1 MNNKKLNYLCLL
13 PLSITLAACSSG
25 GGNNASEGSNVST
38 AGSVSSLEF
47 IQPYELASFQ
57 NTPGNGYVVVS
68 NTDESRSVS
77 GIVYSLNLVVGGAS
91 KINIDSMSAESCAM
105 IESMGSC
112 ILKLNLESGASGG
125 SFVLGASNNSDSILN
140 NLKQIFLSATQKLSK
155 VPIGVN
161 QVAPTTNSGVN
172 GIKLFY
178 YPVIND
184 DTAMLVVT
192 GSVLSNNVGM
202 FNSAILLDENNIP
215 LAKQKVLSANLGNGF
230 ANLKQ
235 GDSFS
240 IAIPAPIVF
249 HPLLFKLRISEI
261 LADGT
266 VTNNLTSA
274 TVSTINTV
282 SNQAVLYN
290 YPSSIALSLV
300 NTSQT
305 QVVAN
310 TGNLSATSY
319 TISSSDPLIAT
330 VKESPLSSL
339 GAIQNNSN
347 DLKVDVLAESMTRY
361 TVSLTN
367 PSSVSNALFNINQ
380 SYNNGKTEVMM
391 SINGSTSSGS
401 WPTPAPTP
409 APVVKYIFVTQ
420 GVTNGAFGGF
430 SQADD
435 FCNTD
440 VKIFSYPNEL
450 GNSNFK
456 ALLNGN
462 NSTTIGTVYKNLA
475 GEEIATA
482 TTSNLVIMNDS
493 LINPIGNEFGG
504 VHVFAA
510 AWTGLARTGVPAA
523 NCSGWMSSNNS
534 ESGTVGFVLDTTPS
548 WAAYSS
554 EVCNSLS
561 FRLMCVQQ

>member
-13 PLSITLAACSSG
+13 PLSITLAACSGG
-25 GGNNASEGSNVST
+25 GGNNGSGDSNVST
-38 AGSVSSLEF
+38 TGSVSSLEF
-47 IQPYELASFQ
+47 IQPYELASFES
-57 NTPGNGYVVVS
+57 TPGNGYVVVS

-77 GIVYSLNLVVGGAS
+77 GIVYSLNSVVGGAS
-91 KINIDSMSAESCAM
+91 KISIDSMSAESCAM

-112 ILKLNLESGASGG
+112 ILKLNLESGAFGG

-140 NLKQIFLSATQKLSK
+140 NLKQIFLSTTQKLSK
-155 VPIGVN
+155 APIGVN
-161 QVAPTTNSGVN
+161 QVATTTNSGVN
-172 GIKLFY
+172 GVKLFY

-184 DTAMLVVT
+184 DTSMLIIT
-192 GSVLSNNVGM
+192 GSALSNNVGI

-215 LAKQKVLSANLGNGF
+215 LAKQKILSANLGNGF
-230 ANLKQ
+230 ASLKQ

-240 IAIPAPIVF
+240 IAIPAPTVF

-261 LADGT
+261 VADGT
-266 VTNNLTSA
+266 VTNNLTSV
-274 TVSTINTV
+274 TINTINTV
-282 SNQAVLYN
+282 SNQAILYN
-290 YPSSIALSLV
+290 YPSSIALSLA
-300 NTSQT
+300 NASQI

-310 TGNLSATSY
+310 IGNLSANSY
-319 TISSSDPLIAT
+319 IVSSSDPLIAT

-339 GAIQNNSN
+339 GAIQNNN
-347 DLKVDVLAESMTRY
+347 ALKVNVPTESSTSY

-367 PSSVSNALFNINQ
+367 PSSVSNGLFNIDQ
-380 SYNNGKTEVMM
+380 SYNNGKTEVI
-391 SINGSTSSGS
+391 SNTDGSVSSGS

-409 APVVKYIFVTQ
+409 APVVKYIFVTE
-420 GVTNGAFGGF
+420 GSTDGAFGSF

-435 FCNTD
+435 FCNMD

-462 NSTTIGTVYKNLA
+462 NSTTIGTIYKNLA

-482 TTSNLVIMNDS
+482 TTSNLVVVNDS
-493 LINPIGNEFGG
+493 LINPVGNESGG
-504 VHVFAA
+504 VRVFAA

-523 NCSGWMSSNNS
+523 NCSGWTSSSNS
-534 ESGTVGFVLDTTPS
+534 ESGTVGFVLETTPS
-548 WAAYSS
+548 WAAYSA
-554 EVCNSLS
+554 EVCSGSS

>member
-1 MNNKKLNYLCLL
+1 MNNKKLNHLCLL
-13 PLSITLAACSSG
+13 LLSITLVACNGG
-25 GGNNASEGSNVST
+25 GGNSGSGGSNT
-38 AGSVSSLEF
+38 AISGSVASLQF
-47 IQPYELASFQ
+47 IQPYELASFES
-57 NTPGNGYVVVS
+57 TPGNGYVVVS
-68 NTDESRSVS
+68 NTDESRSVNN
-77 GIVYSLNLVVGGAS
+77 IVYSLNSVVGGAS
-91 KINIDSMSAESCAM
+91 KISIDSISAESCAM

-112 ILKLNLESGASGG
+112 ILKLDLESGAYGG
-125 SFVLGASNNSDSILN
+125 SFVLGANNNSASILN
-140 NLKQIFLSATQKLSK
+140 NLKQIFSSTSKKLSK
-155 VPIGVN
+155 APIGIN
-161 QVAPTTNSGVN
+161 QVATTTTSGIN

-184 DTAMLVVT
+184 NTVMLVIT
-192 GSVLSNNVGM
+192 GSVLSNKVGV
-202 FNSAILLDENNIP
+202 FNSAILLDESNIP
-215 LAKQKVLSANLGNGF
+215 LTAQKVLSANLGNGS

-240 IAIPAPIVF
+240 ISIPAPIGL
-249 HPLLFKLRISEI
+249 HSLSFKLRISEVS
-261 LADGT
+261 LGGT
-266 VTNNLTSA
+266 VSNNSTSA
-274 TVSTINTV
+274 TINTISTV
-282 SNQAVLYN
+282 SNQAILYN
-290 YPSSIALSLV
+290 YPSSIAL
-300 NTSQT
+300 NPINASQT

-310 TGNLSATSY
+310 LGSLSATSY
-319 TISSSDPLIAT
+319 MASSSNPSIAT

-339 GAIQNNSN
+339 RAIQNNN
-347 DLKVDVLAESMTRY
+347 DLKVNVPTESSTSY

-380 SYNNGKTEVMM
+380 SYNNGKTEIIS
-391 SINGSTSSGS
+391 SIDGSVSSGS

-409 APVVKYIFVTQ
+409 APVVKYIFVTE
-420 GVTNGAFGGF
+420 GSTNGAFGGF

-435 FCNTD
+435 FCNMD

-462 NSTTIGTVYKNLA
+462 NSTTVGTIYKNLA

-482 TTSNLVIMNDS
+482 TTSNLVVVNDS
-493 LINPIGNEFGG
+493 LINPVGNESGG

-523 NCSGWMSSNNS
+523 NCSGWTSSSNS
-534 ESGTVGFVLDTTPS
+534 ESGTVGFVLETTPS
-548 WAAYSS
+548 WAAYSA
-554 EVCNSLS
+554 EVCSGSS

>member
-25 GGNNASEGSNVST
+25 GGNNASGGSNVST

-77 GIVYSLNLVVGGAS
+77 SIVYSLNSVVGGAS

-112 ILKLNLESGASGG
+112 ILKFNLESGASGG

-140 NLKQIFLSATQKLSK
+140 NLKQIFLSTTPKLSK
-155 VPIGVN
+155 APIGVN
-161 QVAPTTNSGVN
+161 QVATTTNSGIN
-172 GIKLFY
+172 GVKLFY

-184 DTAMLVVT
+184 DTAMLVIT
-192 GSVLSNNVGM
+192 GSVLSNNAGV
-202 FNSAILLDENNIP
+202 FNSAVLLDENNIP

-240 IAIPAPIVF
+240 IAIPAPTAL

-274 TVSTINTV
+274 TINTINRV
-282 SNQAVLYN
+282 SNQAILYN
-290 YPSSIALSLV
+290 YPSSIALSTA
-300 NTSQT
+300 NTSQI

-330 VKESPLSSL
+330 VKKLPLSSL
-339 GAIQNNSN
+339 GTIQNNN
-347 DLKVDVLAESMTRY
+347 DLKVDVQAESMTRY

-367 PSSVSNALFNINQ
+367 PSSISNALFNINQ
-380 SYNNGKTEVMM
+380 SYNNGKTEVMT

-493 LINPIGNEFGG
+493 LINPIGNESGG

-523 NCSGWMSSNNS
+523 NCSGWTSSNNS